1 MPRLH
6 VFADEAGTF
15 DFRRGPNISDYF
27 IVCTVV
33 LPHCE
38 SANDLLALRREMGWN
53 QEPLKDYFHAAV
65 DAQAVR
71 DKVFD
76 LIRKHDF
83 TVQAT
88 VMEKCKAMP
97 SIRPDEARFYKHGW
111 YNHFKWGM
119 PSMLAGATEVHVT
132 AASVGT
138 KKKQM
143 TFTDAIRDVLKQT
156 EGRRRVRFNVWPCA
170 TDPCLQLADYCTWAI
185 QRKWESGGKDIRS
198 YDLIKDRIKYEFPL
212 FRKGTRIYY

>member
-1 MPRLH
+1 MSRLH

-15 DFRRGPNISDYF
+15 DFRRGPNISLYF

-33 LPHCE
+33 LPSCE
-38 SANDLLALRREMGWN
+38 PADDLLRLRRTLAWD
-53 QEPLKDYFHAAV
+53 QSPLGDYFHAAT
-65 DAQAVR
+65 DAQIVR
-71 DKVFD
+71 DAVFN
-76 LIRKHDF
+76 LIRQYDF
-83 TVQAT
+83 SVQAT

-111 YNHFKWGM
+111 YNHFRWGM
-119 PSMLAGATEVHVT
+119 PHALRTADEVHVT

-156 EGRRRVRFNVWPCA
+156 EGKRKTRFNVWPCA

-185 QRKWESGGKDIRS
+185 QRKWELGDSRS
-198 YDLIKDRIKYEFPL
+198 YDFIKDRISYEFPL
-212 FRKGTRIYY
+212 FRKGTTTYY

>member
-15 DFRRGPNISDYF
+15 DFRRGPNISNYF

-33 LPHCE
+33 LPSCDA
-38 SANDLLALRREMGWN
+38 ANQLLSLRRELAWN
-53 QEPLKDYFHAAV
+53 QAPLKDYFHATK
-65 DAQAVR
+65 DAQVVR
-71 DKVFD
+71 DAVFN
-76 LIRKHDF
+76 LIQRHAF

-97 SIRPDEARFYKHGW
+97 SIRPNEARFYQHGW

-119 PSMLAGATEVHVT
+119 PRVLAGATEVHVT

-143 TFTDAIRDVLKQT
+143 AFTDAIRDVLKQT
-156 EGRRRVRFNVWPCA
+156 SGKRKTRFNVWPCSS
-170 TDPCLQLADYCTWAI
+170 DPCLQFADYCTWAI
-185 QRKWESGGKDIRS
+185 QRKWESDGKDVRS
-198 YDLIKDRIKYEFPL
+198 YDLIKDRITYEFPL
-212 FRKGTRIYY
+212 FRKGTKSYY

>member
-1 MPRLH
+1 MQRLH

-15 DFRRGPNISDYF
+15 DFRRGPNISQHF

-33 LPHCE
+33 LPSCE
-38 SANDLLALRREMGWN
+38 AANDLLALRRELGWN
-53 QEPLKDYFHAAV
+53 QAPLRDYFHAAR
-65 DAQAVR
+65 DAQSVR
-71 DKVFD
+71 DAVFD
-76 LIRKHDF
+76 LIRQHDF

-88 VMEKCKAMP
+88 VMEKCKAKP
-97 SIRPDEARFYKHGW
+97 EIRPDEARFYKHGW

-119 PSMLAGATEVHVT
+119 PRVLAGATEVHVT

-156 EGRRRVRFNVWPCA
+156 EGKRKVRFNVWPCG

-185 QRKWESGGKDIRS
+185 QRKWELGDTRS
-198 YDLIKDRIKYEFPL
+198 FDLIKDRITYEFPL
-212 FRKGTRIYY
+212 FRKGTKDYY

>member
-1 MPRLH
+1 MSRLH
-6 VFADEAGTF
+6 VFADEAGNF
-15 DFRRGPNISDYF
+15 DFRRGPNISKHF

-33 LPHCE
+33 LPSCDA
-38 SANDLLALRREMGWN
+38 ANDLLALRRELGW
-53 QEPLKDYFHAAV
+53 QQAPVRDYFHAAKEV
-65 DAQAVR
+65 QSVR
-71 DKVFD
+71 DAVFD
-76 LIRKHDF
+76 LIRQHDF

-88 VMEKCKAMP
+88 IMEKCKAYP
-97 SIRPDEARFYKHGW
+97 RIRPTEARFYQHGW

-119 PSMLAGATEVHVT
+119 PRVLAGSTEVHVT

-156 EGRRRVRFNVWPCA
+156 EGKRKVRFNVWPCG

-185 QRKWESGGKDIRS
+185 QRKWELGDERS
-198 YDLIKDRIKYEFPL
+198 YGLIEDRITYEFPL
-212 FRKGTRIYY
+212 FRRGTKEYY

>member
-15 DFRRGPNISDYF
+15 DFRRGPNISQHF
-27 IVCTVV
+27 IVCTVA
-33 LPHCE
+33 LPSCDA
-38 SANDLLALRREMGWN
+38 ANGLLDLRRQLGWE
-53 QEPLKDYFHAAV
+53 QASLGDYFHAAV

-71 DKVFD
+71 DAVFE
-76 LIRKHDF
+76 LIRKYDF

-88 VMEKCKAMP
+88 IMEKCKAKP

-111 YNHFKWGM
+111 YNHFSWGM
-119 PSMLAGATEVHVT
+119 PGVLGKVDEVHVT

-156 EGRRRVRFNVWPCA
+156 EGKRKVRFNVWPCG

-185 QRKWESGGKDIRS
+185 QRKWELNDLRS
-198 YDLIKDRIKYEFPL
+198 YNLIKDRINYEFPL
-212 FRKGTRIYY
+212 FRKGTTTYY

>member
-1 MPRLH
+1 MHRLH
-6 VFADEAGTF
+6 VFADEAGNF
-15 DFRRGPNISDYF
+15 DFKRGPNISSHF

-33 LPHCE
+33 LPSCDAA
-38 SANDLLALRREMGWN
+38 SDLLTLRRQLGWE
-53 QEPLKDYFHAAV
+53 QAPLKDYFHAAK
-65 DAQAVR
+65 DAQVIR
-71 DKVFD
+71 DAVFD

-88 VMEKCKAMP
+88 IMEKCKAKP

-111 YNHFKWGM
+111 FNHFKWGM
-119 PSMLAGATEVHVT
+119 PRVLRPATEVHVT

-156 EGRRRVRFNVWPCA
+156 EGRRKVRFNVWPCG

-185 QRKWESGGKDIRS
+185 QRKWEHGDTRS
-198 YDLIKDRIKYEFPL
+198 YDLIKDRITYEYEL
-212 FRKGTRIYY
+212 FRKGTKSFY